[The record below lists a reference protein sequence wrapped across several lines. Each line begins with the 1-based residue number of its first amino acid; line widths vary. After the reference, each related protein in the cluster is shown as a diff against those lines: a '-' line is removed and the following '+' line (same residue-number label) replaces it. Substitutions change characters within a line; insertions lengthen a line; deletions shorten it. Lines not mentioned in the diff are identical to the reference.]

1 MTSTKNL
8 LFPSLLVLIFV
19 SLCLTGAVAQE
30 LVWSPDGSLLAS
42 GSEDG
47 AVRVWQPST
56 GSAPLYVLK
65 GHTDAIRA
73 LAWSPSGHTLATRSY
88 DRTIRLWDA
97 NTGQH
102 IATLIDSGSV
112 VKRKRRGPNPF
123 VSTAPVMV
131 TIEKVYIP
139 TDDRKEIAGFRLR
152 GNPIPQADVV
162 VRIQRESEE
171 RYWVQ
176 GRTALGVP
184 IQDDKV
190 ILGDPAENYIL
201 ISKRTGLSEAIP
213 FSCGPYESVVITILP
228 LPNSRSGFS
237 VEGIDVDRAV
247 PYAVGTPATLSVT
260 GPRYMLKRLAPER
273 KSRSTRSRFNRFK

>member
-1 MTSTKNL
+1 MIFIKHL
-8 LFPSLLVLIFV
+8 LFPSLLVLISV

-30 LVWSPDGSLLAS
+30 LVWNPDGSLLAS

-47 AVRVWQPST
+47 TVRVWQPST
-56 GSAPLYVLK
+56 GSAPLYVLR

-73 LAWSPSGHTLATRSY
+73 LAWSPSGHTLASFSY
-88 DRTIRLWDA
+88 DETICLWDA

-102 IATLIDSGSV
+102 IATLIDSKPA
-112 VKRKRRGPNPF
+112 VKRRRRGTEPF
-123 VSTAPVMV
+123 VSAASGTV

-152 GNPIPQADVV
+152 INPIPQTDVV

-176 GRTALGVP
+176 GKTATGVP

-190 ILGDPAENYIL
+190 ILGDPEENYIL
-201 ISKRTGLSEAIP
+201 ISKHTRMSEAIP
-213 FSCGPYESVVITILP
+213 LSCGPYESVDITILP
-228 LPNSRSGFS
+228 LPNSLPKFS
-237 VEGIDVDRAV
+237 VEGIDVNRVA
-247 PYAVGTPATLSVT
+247 PYVVGTPATISVT

-273 KSRSTRSRFNRFK
+273 KSRSTRSRFDHFK

>member
-1 MTSTKNL
+1 MISMKNL
-8 LFPSLLVLIFV
+8 LFLSLLVLIFV
-19 SLCLTGAVAQE
+19 SLCLTGASAQE

-47 AVRVWQPST
+47 TVRVWHPNT
-56 GSAPLYVLK
+56 GNEPLYVFR

-88 DRTIRLWDA
+88 DGTIRLWDA

-102 IATLIDSGSV
+102 IATLIDSGAA

-123 VSTAPVMV
+123 VSTAPVTV
-131 TIEKVYIP
+131 TIQEVSIP
-139 TDDRKEIAGFRLR
+139 TSDWEETTAFRLR
-152 GNPIPQADVV
+152 VDSIPQTDVV

-176 GRTALGVP
+176 GKTASGMS

-190 ILGDPAENYIL
+190 ILGDPKEAYIL
-201 ISKRTGLSEAIP
+201 ISKHTGMSEAIP
-213 FSCGPYESVVITILP
+213 LSCGPYESVDITILP
-228 LPNSRSGFS
+228 LPNPPFEFS
-237 VEGIDVDRAV
+237 LEGIDVDTVV
-247 PYAVGTPATLSVT
+247 PYVVGTPATISVE
-260 GPRYMLKRLAPER
+260 GPRYMLKRLRSQR
-273 KSRSTRSRFNRFK
+273 KPRSARPRFDPFK